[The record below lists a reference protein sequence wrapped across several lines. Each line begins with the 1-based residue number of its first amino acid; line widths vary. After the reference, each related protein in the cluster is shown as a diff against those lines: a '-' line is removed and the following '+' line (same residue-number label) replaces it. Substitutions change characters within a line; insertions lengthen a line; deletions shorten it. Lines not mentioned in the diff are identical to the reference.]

1 MKDVSERAKD
11 SARVREKRERWA
23 QEDDDGVEQASITT
37 LSRSLRKKSKEE
49 NV

>member
-1 MKDVSERAKD
+1 MIQRVLERRERA
-11 SARVREKRERWA
+11 A